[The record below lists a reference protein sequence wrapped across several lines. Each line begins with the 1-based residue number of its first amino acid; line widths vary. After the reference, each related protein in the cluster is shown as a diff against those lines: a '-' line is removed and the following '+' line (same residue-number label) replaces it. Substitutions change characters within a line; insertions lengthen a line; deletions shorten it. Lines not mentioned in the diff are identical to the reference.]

1 MKTSCLSA
9 RRFVR
14 VFKVLV
20 LAGFLTTGSLSA
32 QGWFNGNWQYR
43 VPVTVTNAGGELTN
57 FQVQVNLGPSFDWAN
72 TLAGGAD
79 IRFTAGDGV
88 TGIDFWIESW
98 NSGTSASIWV
108 EVPTVAAS
116 PATTTIYMYYDY
128 ALASSASNGFATFE
142 FFDDFNSGVLD
153 VGAGRRWEA
162 SGGTWSAQSDTQHD
176 GTTGYVA
183 EGIAGSAY
191 RILESSF
198 TGSDYVL
205 EGWGK
210 QTAGRTWGFGIRTTD
225 VTHTYSLNLY
235 EDLDGTNNMYLYSWN
250 GGASIVRNLA
260 LGTINTNTWYKIKVK
275 AYGSNFDVFFNDVFR
290 FTESNSQWPS
300 GAVALFI
307 DNNQTARYNDV
318 RVRKYAASEPSA
330 SLGAVQTPTIL
341 LSYTST
347 NVSCHGGS
355 NGTINLTVS
364 GGTQP
369 YTFSWTGPSGYTSNL
384 EDISGLVAGNYNVT
398 VNDAASNQ
406 VGQSIEITEPDPLLV
421 YSAVTV
427 APTCS
432 APATILIS
440 ASGGTLPYTGTGS
453 FSQGIGT
460 TMYNVTD
467 ANGCPA
473 NISVTVAR
481 SVAWLDPAWQYR
493 DSVEVSNPGGTT
505 LTDFQ
510 VQVNLNSSFDFSR
523 ANADGSDIRFTSS
536 DGTTVFPYWIETWS
550 PSSGIATI
558 WVKLNEISAAGTE
571 IYMYYG
577 NSAAAAASSGD
588 NTFLFFDDFSSVAST
603 PEPGYFAFGP
613 ASTIMQQETAWGEGS
628 APHTLSVVA
637 APSTGAYDP
646 GTGPYPYYGY
656 YGPQGSGYIG
666 IAGSYDLLTW
676 TRLPYNPPPNS
687 GINNPLFINNGER
700 WPSVYKDGSTYYMV
714 HTMNYG
720 APSYLVY
727 RTSTDGLSWTAP
739 TTIIQDGTNN
749 QNPSLFK
756 DPVSGNYYLYWY
768 RGESGWSIMY
778 RTASTVAGLASAS
791 NVLLINSAV
800 TLAAPQMMYYDG
812 VYYLSTEIL
821 ESVWKVRMYAS
832 ASPQGPFTVLPGNPV
847 LDDGSA
853 CLFQHLI
860 DTKVYEYYCKQA
872 TNGTWTLDMR
882 VVDPTTGRIMY
893 EEGELNDTKWTADGG
908 TWIVTSTTQQDG
920 TQGFVLQGTTTERQ
934 LLRSGFSGSDYT
946 VEAYG
951 RQIGGR
957 VWGLGVRAQ
966 DRRNTYTL
974 SLYEDLDGSPLHNLH
989 YYTWLN
995 GNVPG
1000 DVYADLGVI
1009 DMNTWYKL
1017 KVKAHGNSFD
1027 LYFNDILQGTAT
1039 DNTWATGAVG
1049 FFGETGTIG
1058 QFNDIRVRKYA
1069 AAEPVTSLRGTQ
1081 YNGFQWTGEGGS
1093 SEWNNTSNWLSC
1105 ALPQAASNVAI
1116 FDGPF
1121 DPIISGITVTCNNL
1135 VIEPSGSLTINADG
1149 GLTAT
1154 GTITIN
1160 SSAVN
1165 DGGSLINLSTSPLTV
1180 TYNRFLRPES
1190 TRGDRHFF
1198 SSPVSGLAIDD
1209 FRTANTFGNP
1219 AVTKASRL
1227 WIYDEFTGGWPEITN
1242 STDDFI
1248 PGKGYNVDQA
1258 TGSDGLLKFT
1268 GSVIN
1273 SANIKATSPY
1283 ANYNGNPR
1291 LTAFDYGDGN
1301 PDPLL
1306 WTTGRNWT
1314 TNYGGGGWNLL
1325 GNPFTSAMN
1334 ATEFITENAGKF
1346 DPWYVALYIY
1356 DGRVGEENYKYV
1368 APGVPGWE
1376 EDPYYE
1382 EGGRAGDVIQ
1392 VGQGF
1397 FVLALYD
1404 QAEFNF
1410 TPEMQVHNSSV
1421 PILKSASAED
1431 PWPGIRLNIKYG
1443 DENRHTTVVYGTEM
1457 SAGPDPGYDVGLL
1470 SEASALEI
1478 YTTLPANDNGINFVR
1493 QALPVT
1499 GSEQIKVP
1507 VGIDFEAGGE
1517 VTFSAVTVPI
1527 GSNRFWLEDRQS
1539 GVYTDLTT
1547 KSYTATLTAET
1558 YGTGRFFIISSVN
1571 TPTGIEPPKSNEGAV
1586 RIWTSDNK
1594 VILKGEIGEKA
1605 ICEVFDINGQL
1616 ILKRLLTDNE
1626 LNTIDLPYSLRGVYL
1641 VRVIDGAKVTTRKI
1655 AVL

>member
-1 MKTSCLSA
+1 MLSYKILIRMKKTCLSS
-9 RRFVR
+9 RRSLR
-14 VFKVLV
+14 ILSTLV
-20 LAGFLTTGSLSA
+20 LTGLLTTNFLSA

-43 VPVTVTNAGGELTN
+43 VPVTITNAGGGLTN
-57 FQVQVNLGPSFDWAN
+57 FQVQVNLGPLFDWGN
-72 TLAGGAD
+72 TLAGGTD
-79 IRFTAGDGV
+79 IRFT
-88 TGIDFWIESW
+88 TGNGLTPIDFWIESW

-108 EVPTVAAS
+108 EVPTVAAN

-128 ALASSASNGFATFE
+128 DLASSASNGFATFD

-162 SGGTWSAQSDTQHD
+162 SGGTWSVQSDIQQD
-176 GTTGYVA
+176 LTTGYVA

-191 RILESSF
+191 RILKSSF

-235 EDLDGTNNMYLYSWN
+235 EDLDGTNNIYLYNWN
-250 GGASIVRNLA
+250 GGGATVWNLG
-260 LGTINTNTWYKIKVK
+260 LGAINMNTWYKLKVR
-275 AYGSNFDVFFNDVFR
+275 AYGNNFDIFFNDVFR
-290 FTESNSQWPS
+290 TTQTNSQWPN
-300 GAVALFI
+300 GAIALFI

-330 SLGAVQTPTIL
+330 SLGAVQTPSIL

-355 NGTINLTVS
+355 NGSINLSVS
-364 GGTQP
+364 GGTPP
-369 YTFSWTGPSGYTSNL
+369 YTFSWTGPSGFTSNS

-406 VGQSIEITEPDPLLV
+406 IGQSTEITEPDPLVL
-421 YSAVTV
+421 YSAITV

-432 APATILIS
+432 TPATILIS

-453 FSQGIGT
+453 FNQGIGT
-460 TMYNVTD
+460 TVYNVTD

-473 NISVTVAR
+473 STSVTVAR

-493 DSVEVSNPGGTT
+493 DFVEVSNPGGTT

-536 DGTTVFPYWIETWS
+536 DGTTVLPYWIETWS
-550 PSSGIATI
+550 PATENATI
-558 WVKLNEISAAGTE
+558 WVKINEIPATGTD

-577 NSAAAAASSGD
+577 NTAAVGASSGD

-613 ASTIMQQETAWGEGS
+613 ASTIMQQETAWGESS

-637 APSTGAYDP
+637 APATGAYNP
-646 GTGPYPYYGY
+646 GTGPYTYYGY
-656 YGPQGSGYIG
+656 YGPQDNGYIG

-676 TRLPYNPPPNS
+676 TRLPYNPPGNP
-687 GINNPLFINNGER
+687 GINNPIITGDYVR
-700 WPSVYKDGSTYYMV
+700 WPSVYKEGNTYYMV
-714 HTMNYG
+714 HTVNYG
-720 APSYLVY
+720 RPSYLVY
-727 RTSTDGLSWTAP
+727 RTSTDGLSWSGP
-739 TTIIQDGTNN
+739 TTIIQDGNNN

-756 DPVSGNYYLYWY
+756 DPISGNYYLYWY
-768 RGESGWSIMY
+768 RGENGWSIMY

-800 TLAAPQMMYYDG
+800 VLAAPQMMYYGG

-821 ESVWKVRMYAS
+821 EGVWKVRMYAS
-832 ASPQGPFTVLPGNPV
+832 TSPQGPFSILPGNPV

-860 DTKVYEYYCKQA
+860 DTKIYEYYCKQA

-882 VVDPTTGRIMY
+882 VVDPATGRIMY
-893 EEGELNDTKWTADGG
+893 EEGELNNAKWTADGG
-908 TWIVTSTTQQDG
+908 TWIVTNSTQQNG
-920 TQGFVLQGTTTERQ
+920 TEGLVLQGTTSDKQ
-934 LLRSGFSGSDYT
+934 LLRSSFTGSDYT

-951 RQIGGR
+951 RQTGGR

-974 SLYEDLDGSPLHNLH
+974 SLYEDLDNDPLHNMH
-989 YYTWLN
+989 FYTWVN
-995 GNVPG
+995 GLVPG
-1000 DVYADLGVI
+1000 DTYADLGVI

-1027 LYFNDILQGTAT
+1027 FYFNDVLRGTAT

-1049 FFGETGTIG
+1049 FFGETGTIA
-1058 QFNDIRVRKYA
+1058 QLNDIRVRKYA
-1069 AAEPVTSLRGTQ
+1069 ATEPVASLRGTQ

-1093 SEWNNTSNWLSC
+1093 SAWNNTSNWLSC
-1105 ALPQAASNVAI
+1105 TTPVGTSDIAI

-1121 DPIISGITVTCNNL
+1121 DPVISGITVTCNNL

-1149 GLTAT
+1149 GLTAAS
-1154 GTITIN
+1154 ITIN
-1160 SSAVN
+1160 SSSVS

-1180 TYNRFLRPES
+1180 TYNRFLRPEAI
-1190 TRGDRHFF
+1190 RGDRHFF
-1198 SSPVSGLAIDD
+1198 SSPVSELGIDD
-1209 FRTANTFGNP
+1209 FRTANTFGEP
-1219 AVTKASRL
+1219 AVSKVARL
-1227 WIYDEFTGGWPEITN
+1227 WVYDEFTGGWPEILN
-1242 STDDFI
+1242 YEIDFV

-1258 TGSDGLLKFT
+1258 AGSDGLLKFE
-1268 GSVIN
+1268 GSVVNNATIP
-1273 SANIKATSPY
+1273 ATSPY
-1283 ANYNGNPR
+1283 QDGYTARATAEDYNDN
-1291 LTAFDYGDGN
+1291 A
-1301 PDPLL
+1301 L
-1306 WTTGRNWT
+1306 WTINRSWT
-1314 TNYGGGGWNLL
+1314 SNYGGGGWNLL
-1325 GNPFTSAMN
+1325 GNPFTSALN
-1334 ATEFITENAGKF
+1334 ATAFITDNASKF

-1382 EGGRAGDVIQ
+1382 EGGPAGDKIQ

-1397 FVLALYD
+1397 FVLALHD
-1404 QAEFNF
+1404 NIDFEFLSS
-1410 TPEMQVHNSSV
+1410 MQVHSNSV
-1421 PILKSASAED
+1421 PLLKSASTED
-1431 PWPGIRLNIKYG
+1431 PWPGIRLFISHGEEK
-1443 DENRHTTVVYGTEM
+1443 RHTTVVYDESM
-1457 SAGPDPGYDVGLL
+1457 YAGSDPGYDIGLL
-1470 SEASALEI
+1470 SEASLLEV
-1478 YTTLPANDNGINFVR
+1478 YTSLPGNDNGINFVR
-1493 QALPVT
+1493 QALPT
-1499 GSEQIKVP
+1499 IGSENLIVP
-1507 VGIDFEAGGE
+1507 VGIDFEGGGE
-1517 VTFSAVTVPI
+1517 VTFSANTVLL
-1527 GSNRFWLEDRQS
+1527 GSNKFWLEDRLT
-1539 GVYTDLTT
+1539 GIYTDLTT
-1547 KSYTATLTAET
+1547 KNYTVTLPAKT
-1558 YGTGRFFIISSVN
+1558 YGTGRFFIIASAN
-1571 TPTGIEPPKSNEGAV
+1571 TPTGIEKPQAEDTGV
-1586 RIWTSDNK
+1586 RIWTSNDK
-1594 VILKGEIGEKA
+1594 LIVKGDVSNRS
-1605 ICEVFDINGQL
+1605 ICEVYD
-1616 ILKRLLTDNE
+1616 
-1626 LNTIDLPYSLRGVYL
+1626 LRG
-1641 VRVIDGAKVTTRKI
+1641 RKI
-1655 AVL
+1655 LETRLG

>member
-9 RRFVR
+9 SRFVR
-14 VFKVLV
+14 VFTVLV
-20 LAGFLTTGSLSA
+20 LTGFFTISTLSA
-32 QGWFNGNWQYR
+32 QGWFNVNWQYR
-43 VPVTVTNAGGELTN
+43 VPVTITNTEGELTN
-57 FQVQVNLGPSFDWAN
+57 FQVQVNLGPSFDWGN

-79 IRFTAGDGV
+79 IRFTSDNGLSE
-88 TGIDFWIESW
+88 IDFWIESW

-108 EVPTVAAS
+108 EVPTVDAS
-116 PATTTIYMYYDY
+116 PATTTIFMYYCNSG
-128 ALASSASNGFATFE
+128 ASSASDGFDTFD
-142 FFDDFNSGVLD
+142 FFDDFNSELLDEGVE
-153 VGAGRRWEA
+153 RRWQA
-162 SGGTWSAQSDTQHD
+162 SGGTWSVQLDTQQD

-183 EGIAGSAY
+183 EGIAGAEY
-191 RILESSF
+191 RILKSSF

-205 EGWGK
+205 EGYGK

-235 EDLDGTNNMYLYSWN
+235 EDLDGSNNIYLYNWN
-250 GGASIVRNLA
+250 GGATTIWNQG
-260 LGTINTNTWYKIKVK
+260 LGVINMNTWYKLKVK
-275 AYGSNFDVFFNDVFR
+275 AYGNSFDIFFNDVYR
-290 FTESNSQWPS
+290 TTQTNSQWS
-300 GAVALFI
+300 NGAVALFI
-307 DNNQTARYNDV
+307 DNGQTARYNDV

-330 SLGAVQTPTIL
+330 SLGAVQTPSIL

-355 NGTINLTVS
+355 NGSINLSVS
-364 GGTQP
+364 GGTPP
-369 YTFSWTGPSGYTSNL
+369 YSYSWTGPSEYTSTS
-384 EDISGLVAGNYNVT
+384 EDISGLFAGNYNVT

-406 VGQSIEITEPDPLLV
+406 VGHSIDITEPDPLVV

-427 APTCS
+427 APTCTT
-432 APATILIS
+432 PATILIS

-460 TMYNVTD
+460 TIYNVTD
-467 ANGCPA
+467 ANGCPGS
-473 NISVTVAR
+473 ISVTVAR

-493 DSVEVSNPGGTT
+493 DSVEVSNPGATT

-510 VQVNLNSSFDFSR
+510 LKIDLNSSFDFNK
-523 ANADGSDIRFTSS
+523 AKADGSDIRFTSA
-536 DGTTVFPYWIETWS
+536 DGTTVLPYWIETWS
-550 PSSGIATI
+550 SSTENATI
-558 WVKLNEISAAGTE
+558 WVRVNEIPATGTG

-577 NSAAAAASSGD
+577 NNAATSASSGD
-588 NTFLFFDDFSSVAST
+588 NTFLFFDDFSSVASE
-603 PEPGYFAFGP
+603 PEPGYFTFGP

-628 APHTLSVVA
+628 SPHTLSVVA
-637 APSTGAYDP
+637 SPGATAYV
-646 GTGPYPYYGY
+646 GASGPYPYYGY

-687 GINNPLFINNGER
+687 GVNNPIFINNGER

-720 APSYLVY
+720 GPSYLVY
-727 RTSTDGLSWTAP
+727 RTSIDGLSWSGP
-739 TTIIQDGTNN
+739 TTIIQDATNN

-756 DPVSGNYYLYWY
+756 DPISGNYYLYWY
-768 RGESGWSIMY
+768 RGENGWSIMS
-778 RTASTVAGLASAS
+778 RTATTVAGLVTAP
-791 NVLLINSAV
+791 NVLLINSPV
-800 TLAAPQMMYYDG
+800 VLAAPQMMYYDG

-821 ESVWKVRMYAS
+821 EGVWKVRMYAS
-832 ASPQGPFTVLPGNPV
+832 TSPVGPFTILPGNPV

-860 DTKVYEYYCKQA
+860 DTKIYEYYCKQA

-882 VVDPTTGRIMY
+882 VVDPATGRIMY
-893 EEGELNDTKWTADGG
+893 EEGELNNTKWTADGG
-908 TWIVTSTTQQDG
+908 TWIVTSSTQQDG
-920 TQGFVLQGTTTERQ
+920 TQGFVLQGTTSERQ
-934 LLRSGFSGSDYT
+934 LLRSSFTGSDYT

-957 VWGLGVRAQ
+957 VWGLAARAQ

-995 GNVPG
+995 GNAPG

-1017 KVKAHGNSFD
+1017 KVKAHGNSFNF
-1027 LYFNDILQGTAT
+1027 YFNDILQGTAT

-1049 FFGETGTIG
+1049 FFGETGTIA

-1069 AAEPVTSLRGTQ
+1069 ATEPVTSLKGTQ

-1093 SEWNNTSNWLSC
+1093 SAWNNTSNWLSC
-1105 ALPQAASNVAI
+1105 TLPQDASNIAI

-1121 DPIISGITVTCNNL
+1121 DPVISGITVTCNNL
-1135 VIEPSGSLTINADG
+1135 VIEPSGSLTISADG

-1154 GTITIN
+1154 GTITLN

-1165 DGGSLINLSTSPLTV
+1165 DGGSLINLSASPLTV
-1180 TYNRFLRPES
+1180 TYNRFLRPEA

-1198 SSPVSGLAIDD
+1198 SSPVSGLGIDD
-1209 FRTANTFGNP
+1209 FRLANTFGEP
-1219 AVTKASRL
+1219 AVTKVRRL
-1227 WIYDEFTGGWPEITN
+1227 WIYDEFSNGWPEITN

-1258 TGSDGLLKFT
+1258 TGSEGLLKFV
-1268 GSVIN
+1268 GSVVN
-1273 SANIKATSPY
+1273 SASITATSPY
-1283 ANYNGNPR
+1283 MNGY
-1291 LTAFDYGDGN
+1291 TARATLSDYENG
-1301 PDPLL
+1301 L
-1306 WTTGRNWT
+1306 WTTNRNWT

-1325 GNPFTSAMN
+1325 GNPFTSAMD

-1368 APGVPGWE
+1368 APGVPGWD

-1392 VGQGF
+1392 VAQGF
-1397 FVLALYD
+1397 YVLALYD
-1404 QAEFNF
+1404 QIVFNF
-1410 TPEMQVHNSSV
+1410 TPVMQVHNNSV
-1421 PILKSASAED
+1421 PLLKSASAED
-1431 PWPGIRLNIKYG
+1431 PWPGIRLNIKNG

-1457 SAGPDPGYDVGLL
+1457 SAGSDPGYDVGLL
-1470 SEASALEI
+1470 SEGSALEI
-1478 YTTLPANDNGINFVR
+1478 YTSLPASDNGINFVR
-1493 QALPVT
+1493 QALPVS
-1499 GSEQIKVP
+1499 GSDQIKVP

-1517 VTFSAVTVPI
+1517 ITFSAVTVPI
-1527 GSNRFWLEDRQS
+1527 GSNRFWLEDRQT
-1539 GVYTDLTT
+1539 GIFTDLTT
-1547 KSYTATLTAET
+1547 KSYTVNLPAKT

-1571 TPTGIEPPKSNEGAV
+1571 TPTGIEPPKTGDTGV
-1586 RIWTSDNK
+1586 RIWTSNDK
-1594 VILKGEIGEKA
+1594 VIIKGEVGEKA
-1605 ICEVFDINGQL
+1605 ICEIFDVNGLL
-1616 ILKRLLTDNE
+1616 ILKRQLSDNE
-1626 LNTIDLPYSLRGVYL
+1626 LNTIDLPHSLRGVYL
-1641 VRVIDGAKVTTRKI
+1641 VRVIEGVKVTTRKI

>member
-1 MKTSCLSA
+1 MKASCLSA
-9 RRFVR
+9 SRFVR
-14 VFKVLV
+14 VFTVLV
-20 LAGFLTTGSLSA
+20 LTGFFTISTLSA
-32 QGWFNGNWQYR
+32 QGWFNVNWQYR
-43 VPVTVTNAGGELTN
+43 VPVTITNTEGELTN
-57 FQVQVNLGPSFDWAN
+57 FQVQVNLGPSFDWGN

-79 IRFTAGDGV
+79 IRFTSDNGLSE
-88 TGIDFWIESW
+88 IDFWIESW

-108 EVPTVAAS
+108 EVPTVDAS
-116 PATTTIYMYYDY
+116 PATTTIFMYYCNSG
-128 ALASSASNGFATFE
+128 ASSASDGFDTFD
-142 FFDDFNSGVLD
+142 FFDDFNSELLDEGVE
-153 VGAGRRWEA
+153 RRWQA
-162 SGGTWSAQSDTQHD
+162 SGGTWSVQLDTQQD

-183 EGIAGSAY
+183 EGIAGAEY
-191 RILESSF
+191 RILKSSF

-205 EGWGK
+205 EGYGK

-235 EDLDGTNNMYLYSWN
+235 EDLDGSNNIYLYNWN
-250 GGASIVRNLA
+250 GGATTIWNQG
-260 LGTINTNTWYKIKVK
+260 LGVINMNTWYKLKVK
-275 AYGSNFDVFFNDVFR
+275 AYGNSFDIFFNDVYR
-290 FTESNSQWPS
+290 TTQTNSQWS
-300 GAVALFI
+300 NGAVALFI
-307 DNNQTARYNDV
+307 DNGQTARYNDV

-330 SLGAVQTPTIL
+330 SLGAVQTPSIL

-355 NGTINLTVS
+355 NGSINLSVS
-364 GGTQP
+364 GGTPP
-369 YTFSWTGPSGYTSNL
+369 YSYSWTGPSEYTSTS
-384 EDISGLVAGNYNVT
+384 EDISGLFAGNYNVT

-406 VGQSIEITEPDPLLV
+406 VGHSIDITEPDPLVV

-427 APTCS
+427 APTCTT
-432 APATILIS
+432 PATILIS

-460 TMYNVTD
+460 TIYNVTD
-467 ANGCPA
+467 ANGCPGS
-473 NISVTVAR
+473 ISVTVAR

-493 DSVEVSNPGGTT
+493 DSVEVSNPGATT

-510 VQVNLNSSFDFSR
+510 LKIDLNSSFDFNK
-523 ANADGSDIRFTSS
+523 AKADGSDIRFTSA
-536 DGTTVFPYWIETWS
+536 DGTTVLPYWIETWS
-550 PSSGIATI
+550 SSTENATI
-558 WVKLNEISAAGTE
+558 WVRVNEIPATGTG

-577 NSAAAAASSGD
+577 NNAATSASSGD
-588 NTFLFFDDFSSVAST
+588 NTFLFFDDFSSVASE

-613 ASTIMQQETAWGEGS
+613 SSTIMQQESAWGEGS

-637 APSTGAYDP
+637 APAPGAYNP
-646 GTGPYPYYGY
+646 GTGPYLYYGY
-656 YGPQGSGYIG
+656 YGPQESGYIG

-687 GINNPLFINNGER
+687 GVNNPIFINNGER

-720 APSYLVY
+720 GPSYLVY
-727 RTSTDGLSWTAP
+727 RTSVDGLSWTAP

-756 DPVSGNYYLYWY
+756 DPISGNYYLYWY
-768 RGESGWSIMY
+768 REESGWSIMY

-800 TLAAPQMMYYDG
+800 ILAAPQMMYYDG
-812 VYYLSTEIL
+812 VYYLSTEIF
-821 ESVWKVRMYAS
+821 EGVWKVRMYAS

-860 DTKVYEYYCKQA
+860 DTKIYEYYCKQA

-882 VVDPTTGRIMY
+882 VVDPATGRIMY
-893 EEGELNDTKWTADGG
+893 EEGELDNTKWTADGG
-908 TWIVTSTTQQDG
+908 TWIVTSSTQQDG
-920 TQGFVLQGTTTERQ
+920 TEGFVLQGTTSERQ
-934 LLRSGFSGSDYT
+934 LLRSSFTGSDYT

-951 RQIGGR
+951 KQIGGR

-995 GNVPG
+995 GDAPG

-1027 LYFNDILQGTAT
+1027 LYFNDTFQGTAT
-1039 DNTWATGAVG
+1039 DNTWANGAVG
-1049 FFGETGTIG
+1049 FFGETGAIA

-1069 AAEPVTSLRGTQ
+1069 ANEPVTSLRGTQ

-1093 SEWNNTSNWLSC
+1093 SAWNNTSNWLSC
-1105 ALPQAASNVAI
+1105 AVPQEVSNIAI
-1116 FDGPF
+1116 FDGPY
-1121 DPIISGITVTCNNL
+1121 DPVISGITVTCNNL

-1160 SSAVN
+1160 SSSVN

-1180 TYNRFLRPES
+1180 TYNRFLRPEA

-1198 SSPVSGLAIDD
+1198 SSPVVGLGIDD
-1209 FRTANTFGNP
+1209 FRTANTFGEP
-1219 AVTKASRL
+1219 AVAKVSRL
-1227 WIYDEFTGGWPEITN
+1227 WIYDEFTGGWPEITS

-1248 PGKGYNVDQA
+1248 PGRGYNVDQA
-1258 TGSDGLLKFT
+1258 TGSDGQLKFT
-1268 GSVIN
+1268 GTVTNSVSIT
-1273 SANIKATSPY
+1273 ATSPY

-1306 WTTGRNWT
+1306 WTTDRNWT

-1325 GNPFTSAMN
+1325 GNPFTSAMD
-1334 ATEFITENAGKF
+1334 ATEFITENTGKF

-1368 APGVPGWE
+1368 APGIPGWE

-1382 EGGRAGDVIQ
+1382 EGGPAGSVIQ

-1404 QAEFNF
+1404 QVQFNF
-1410 TPEMQVHNSSV
+1410 TPDMQVHSNSV
-1421 PILKSASAED
+1421 PLLKSATAED
-1431 PWPGIRLNIKYG
+1431 AWPGIRLNVKYG
-1443 DENRHTTVVYGTEM
+1443 DVNRHTTVVYGMEM
-1457 SAGPDPGYDVGLL
+1457 SAGSDPGYDVGLL
-1470 SEASALEI
+1470 SEASSIEI
-1478 YTTLPANDNGINFVR
+1478 YTSLPASDNGINFVR
-1493 QALPVT
+1493 QALPVS
-1499 GSEQIKVP
+1499 GSDQIKVP

-1527 GSNRFWLEDRQS
+1527 GSNRFWLEDRQT
-1539 GVYTDLTT
+1539 GIFTDLTT
-1547 KSYTATLTAET
+1547 KSYTVNLPAKT
-1558 YGTGRFFIISSVN
+1558 YGTGRFFILASVN
-1571 TPTGIEPPKSNEGAV
+1571 TPTGIEPPKTDNSGV
-1586 RIWTSDNK
+1586 RIWTSNNK

-1605 ICEVFDINGQL
+1605 ICEIFDINGQL
-1616 ILKRLLTDNE
+1616 ILKRQLPDSE
-1626 LNTIDLPYSLRGVYL
+1626 LNTIDIPHTLRGLYL
-1641 VRVIDGAKVTTRKI
+1641 VRVVDGAKVTTRKI
-1655 AVL
+1655 AIL